1 MTDQA
6 NDDPGQLDR
15 ATSAAIRR
23 AIGERLRGATVPD
36 GSDVPA
42 HLKSLL
48 AAMRQQEDQKHLKS
62 GLA

>member
-23 AIGERLRGATVPD
+23 VIGERLRGATTSD
-36 GSDVPA
+36 GSDMPPR
-42 HLKSLL
+42 LKSLL
-48 AAMRQQEDQKHLKS
+48 AAMRRQEDQQQLKS